1 MGTVVPR
8 RRKDG
13 STAYMAQIRIA
24 RDGEVYRE
32 TQTFDRKA
40 SAYAWIERREVELSD
55 PAARQRA
62 RLGDPLLGEVI
73 DRYVAESE
81 RALGKTKTQV
91 LRTLKADAIAD
102 MKCSDIRSNDVIDL
116 ARRLRADKKPQTVG
130 NYLSHLAAVFAVAKP
145 AWGVELDQQAMKD
158 AFVVAKRLGV
168 TAKGASRERRPSVD
182 EIKALLGLFRQ
193 KLAAK
198 PDMSPMPDLVAFALF
213 STRRQEEI
221 TRIEWSDFE
230 PENKRVL
237 VRDMKNPG
245 DKIGNNVWC
254 DLPEPAIKIIERQP
268 KKSER
273 IFPYTTDALSS
284 NFTRACKFL
293 MIEDLHF
300 HDLRH
305 EGVSRLFEMGLNI
318 PHVAAVSGH
327 RSWTSLRRYTH
338 IRQTGDKW
346 VWLAEEMGGAVAPPE
361 VA

>member
-1 MGTVVPR
+1 MGTITERKRKNGEVVFFAQVVKKGGGKVHR
-8 RRKDG
+8 ESQTFERRK
-13 STAYMAQIRIA
+13 AAQ
-24 RDGEVYRE
+24 V
-32 TQTFDRKA
+32 
-40 SAYAWIERREVELSD
+40 WIEKRERELNE
-55 PAARQRA
+55 PGGIERA

-91 LRTLKADAIAD
+91 LRSLKGDAIAE
-102 MKCSDIRSNDVIDL
+102 MKCSDIKSNDVIDL
-116 ARRLRADKKPQTVG
+116 ARRLRADRKPQTVMS
-130 NYLSHLAAVFAVAKP
+130 YLSHLAAIFAVAKP

-158 AFVVAKRLGV
+158 AFVVGRRLGV
-168 TAKGASRERRPSVD
+168 ICKGASRERRPSCD
-182 EIKALLGLFRQ
+182 EIKAILGLFRQ

-221 TRIEWSDFE
+221 TRIEWRDFE

-268 KKSER
+268 RKSDR

-327 RSWTSLRRYTH
+327 RSWQSLKRYTH
-338 IRQTGDKW
+338 IRASGDKW
-346 VWLAEEMGGAVAPPE
+346 VWLAEEMSGAGAPPE